1 MLFSGRV
8 APLAGDAGP
17 QLSILG
23 KGDVMAMLSR
33 ILVPVAF
40 SARCQDATRYAAAL
54 ACRFHCEL
62 ALLHVFVQP
71 WAAFSS
77 AEGYATPPPFDLEST
92 LAQVRAELDR
102 FLSDELGGLTVRR
115 EVGEGDPA
123 RAIAEFANT
132 EKCDLIVMPTHGYGP
147 FRRFLLGSVTAKVL
161 HDAHCPV
168 LTSPHLEHP
177 PAMESPSFGKIL
189 CAVDLRPESR
199 QVIAWAARFAA
210 EFGSELALVHA
221 VPDATI
227 RMDGITFEPAWN
239 AELLARARQQV
250 TALRDEMNVK
260 AEVVMEAGDVPAAV
274 RAAAESTGADLLVV
288 GRGHAHGVLG
298 RLRTHTYGIVRESPC
313 PVLAV

>member
-1 MLFSGRV
+1 
-8 APLAGDAGP
+8 
-17 QLSILG
+17 
-23 KGDVMAMLSR
+23 MLSR
-33 ILVPVAF
+33 ILAPVVF

-62 ALLHVFVQP
+62 DLLHVFVQP

-92 LAQVRAELDR
+92 LSQVQAELDEFMR
-102 FLSDELGGLTVRR
+102 DELRGLTVRR

-123 RAIAEFANT
+123 HAIAEFAST

-161 HDAHCPV
+161 HDVHCPV

-177 PAMESPSFGKIL
+177 PAMQSPSFHKIL

-199 QVIAWAARFAA
+199 PVIAWASRFAA
-210 EFGSELALVHA
+210 EFGSELTLVHV
-221 VPDATI
+221 VPGPPI
-227 RMDGITFEPAWN
+227 RMDGITFEPAWT
-239 AELLARARQQV
+239 AELVGRGREQLK
-250 TALRDEMNVK
+250 ALRDEMGVR
-260 AEVVMEAGDVPAAV
+260 AEVMVEAGDVSAAV
-274 RAAAESTGADLLVV
+274 AAAAGSTGADLLVA
-288 GRGHAHGVLG
+288 GRGHVHGVLG

-313 PVLAV
+313 PVFAV

>member
-1 MLFSGRV
+1 
-8 APLAGDAGP
+8 
-17 QLSILG
+17 
-23 KGDVMAMLSR
+23 MAMLSR
-33 ILVPVAF
+33 ILVPVVF

-62 ALLHVFVQP
+62 DLLHVFVQP
-71 WAAFSS
+71 WAAFSA

-92 LAQVRAELDR
+92 LAQVHAELDE
-102 FLSDELGGLTVRR
+102 FMGDEVRGLTVRR

-123 RAIAEFANT
+123 RAIAEFACK

-161 HDAHCPV
+161 HDVHCPV
-168 LTSPHLEHP
+168 LTGPHLEHP
-177 PAMESPSFGKIL
+177 PAMESPRFGKIL

-199 QVIAWAARFAA
+199 QVVAWASQFAE
-210 EFGSELALVHA
+210 EFGSDLALVHA
-221 VPDATI
+221 VPDSAT

-239 AELLARARQQV
+239 ADLMARAREQV
-250 TALRDEMNVK
+250 TILRDEMKVK
-260 AEVVMEAGDVPAAV
+260 AEVLIEAGEVPAAV

-288 GRGHAHGVLG
+288 GRGRPHGVLG